1 MSLGAVVD
9 TIVAPITAPGVAGVA
24 VVRVSGPATKTIL
37 SELAAKADE
46 AIKTPK
52 SSVLSKI
59 TDKLSDTALDY
70 ALVSFYVSPQSYT
83 GEDVAEF
90 SVHGSSFITNR
101 LIENI
106 LALGARLARAGEFT
120 ERAYLNGKIDLSQ
133 AEAVADLIA
142 AQSEAQATVAREQL
156 EGKLSSAISN
166 LGEPLRNLLAEI
178 EAHIDFPD
186 EDINPQTEAGWS
198 ESLTTISGTIN
209 NYLNS
214 YATGRLYREGARVA
228 IVGLPNA
235 GKSSLLNALL
245 GEDRAIV
252 TDIAGT
258 TRDTIEEQISL
269 DGLLVRL
276 SDTAGIIDEKSSA
289 HSPDEVEKLGVERS
303 WKLVDAADLVLFVF
317 DLSADF
323 KFQDELFLAVKKRAA
338 KLLLV
343 ANKLDVAGNQAKSL
357 LSEAFNAFGEDALG
371 ISAATA
377 SGLNEFRAKLKNE
390 LLSLATESGQV
401 LITTKR
407 HFDALK
413 VASIAVAESK
423 KAIAAKLPAELI
435 SLEIRR
441 ALSALDEIIGITET
455 EEILGRIFSKFCI
468 GK

>member
-186 EDINPQTEAGWS
+186 
-198 ESLTTISGTIN
+198 
-209 NYLNS
+209 
-214 YATGRLYREGARVA
+214 R
-228 IVGLPNA
+228 
-235 GKSSLLNALL
+235 KS
-245 GEDRAIV
+245 V
-252 TDIAGT
+252 
-258 TRDTIEEQISL
+258 
-269 DGLLVRL
+269 V
-276 SDTAGIIDEKSSA
+276 
-289 HSPDEVEKLGVERS
+289 
-303 WKLVDAADLVLFVF
+303 
-317 DLSADF
+317 
-323 KFQDELFLAVKKRAA
+323 
-338 KLLLV
+338 
-343 ANKLDVAGNQAKSL
+343 
-357 LSEAFNAFGEDALG
+357 
-371 ISAATA
+371 
-377 SGLNEFRAKLKNE
+377 
-390 LLSLATESGQV
+390 
-401 LITTKR
+401 
-407 HFDALK
+407 
-413 VASIAVAESK
+413 
-423 KAIAAKLPAELI
+423 
-435 SLEIRR
+435 
-441 ALSALDEIIGITET
+441 
-455 EEILGRIFSKFCI
+455 
-468 GK
+468 